1 MIIYGNDR
9 IKCRKIIIEVLLLT
23 QMGKARKIYRRARD
37 CENLTRVLEKEQKY
51 SEVVAEWDKIG
62 KRLKA
67 LEKANEYEMKG
78 YALEKNVCARELA
91 SKYIKLLF
99 TLKKRPN
106 EELVRVVKY
115 MPLELRLKNLKLA
128 GLFEEAVDVHINAKQ
143 FKQAERL
150 MSAQGLHGK
159 AIKLAKKRGDK
170 ETEAWFKFQ
179 QALSLIIKGHEKFS
193 GEIKEILTC
202 VLKCG
207 FVELEGHAYL
217 LHARITQQ
225 KTSANSALIA
235 FQRCIN
241 FVGALESFYQLS
253 QCGQNLKPHIVIIIR
268 SCSEVNKIV
277 KLLRTSGKKTASD
290 DKNIKQA
297 FTFYHIYKEGGEYI
311 LSEHLNLRLDEL
323 KSHYGSRDED
333 GMVKLQVALV
343 CRVVAERLEL
353 VMKELLRES
362 VVNELK
368 ECMKKHHFHTYIRDR
383 QCLLE
388 SLLNHPSDILRNYL
402 ETIELMLA
410 VKAIDDK
417 LMTENPTGC
426 LIALLSPSV
435 NWFLP
440 ISKQHYHLMAK
451 SKHISDVLGKKIRDD
466 IKLLQSSEPAK
477 SYYKPTADSLLD
489 AWKACSIIGQTKK
502 LSDALIN
509 DAKQYLQ
516 GKRLTYHLIR
526 QQDGMVYHFF
536 QFWLEGCSLIRHGR
550 NVTSAVNMM
559 YTFLFKVNRRLSLD
573 ISVINFVDIAT
584 VCTIGLISVIS
595 LANPGYHL
603 LMPRLYAHVV
613 KIFNDFNT
621 QDGGGRWLLEA
632 CFDEVSLYKRR
643 NYSLRELEKRCTDL
657 LFNLLKLMLGRSGNK
672 HMLHNALS
680 SIHIDGSAVYCLE
693 LCTVLVANLTI
704 LSPYRRQELSDCC
717 TIICHE
723 LNRVICSG
731 TLSQGHYVENAHRQL
746 SSAENIGKLFELSQY
761 LTKVHGH
768 DQNLCI
774 VRESFR
780 HGKKMRVLFVDTPAI
795 PLHIYKQAAIKP
807 SVIASSS
814 NPTSVQVQDT
824 IQTQQKASSSIPTIH
839 PDSAKPSSGVVQ
851 SLLGPVPISDSS
863 SNQLQE
869 SPSIQQQET
878 ETAPDTA
885 YIRQDST
892 GEFEED
898 TADTELDEESARM
911 MKESVYKPD
920 TKPVNEKPTSDD
932 IMDIDRSIIDE
943 RFCSVCGEHLQE
955 EQVAL
960 PAFDDEE
967 EEAPISPPQSP
978 STELASSP
986 PLTSQATRQTLKEHL
1001 KCTSHKEKACA
1012 HKAFAEVELIQY
1024 APLKEKMKE
1033 LLRKLTSIEQLNC
1046 EQETLCETCQQCL
1059 HKERELDDHKSK
1071 YEWREA
1077 YIFITSI
1084 VEEMDSLCKRL
1095 DCVIEDLW
1103 KERELSLIMEENV
1116 NGKDHSNIDIPQKD
1130 EEEDEE
1136 EKEDERAIEYPSQNV
1151 SQRRKKAKR
1160 GKRK

>member
-1 MIIYGNDR
+1 
-9 IKCRKIIIEVLLLT
+9 
-23 QMGKARKIYRRARD
+23 MGKARKIYRRARD

-51 SEVVAEWDKIG
+51 SEVVIEWDKIG

-91 SKYIKLLF
+91 SKYVKFLF
-99 TLKKRPN
+99 ALKKRPN

-150 MSAQGLHGK
+150 MSAQGLHYK
-159 AIKLAKKRGDK
+159 AIKLAKNRGDK

-193 GEIKEILTC
+193 GEIKENLTC

-207 FVELEGHAYL
+207 FVELEGHAHL

-277 KLLRTSGKKTASD
+277 KSLRTSGKKTASD

-297 FTFYHIYKEGGEYI
+297 FTFYHIYKEGREYV

-323 KSHYGSRDED
+323 KSHYSSRDED
-333 GMVKLQVALV
+333 GMVKLQAALL
-343 CRVVAERLEL
+343 CRVVAEHLEL
-353 VMKELLRES
+353 VMKNLLKES
-362 VVNELK
+362 VVNELE

-388 SLLNHPSDILRNYL
+388 SLLNHPSNILCNYL

-417 LMTENPTGC
+417 LMTENPSGC

-440 ISKQHYHLMAK
+440 FSKQHYHLMVK
-451 SKHISDVLGKKIRDD
+451 SKYISDVLGKKIQDD
-466 IKLLQSSEPAK
+466 INLLQISEPAK
-477 SYYKPTADSLLD
+477 SYYRPTADSLLD
-489 AWKACSIIGQTKK
+489 AWKACSIIGQTSK

-536 QFWLEGCSLIRHGR
+536 QYWLQGCSLIRHKR

-559 YTFLFKVNRRLSLD
+559 YTFLLKVNRRLSLN
-573 ISVINFVDIAT
+573 ISVMNFVDIAT
-584 VCTIGLISVIS
+584 VCTIGLISTIS

-632 CFDEVSLYKRR
+632 CFDEVSSYKRH
-643 NYSLRELEKRCTDL
+643 NYSLKELEKKCSNL
-657 LFNLLKLMLGRSGNK
+657 LLNLLKLMLGHSGNK
-672 HMLHNALS
+672 HMLRNALS
-680 SIHIDGSAVYCLE
+680 SIHTDGSAVYCLE

-704 LSPYRRQELSDCC
+704 LSPYRRAELSDCLA
-717 TIICHE
+717 IICHE
-723 LNRVICSG
+723 LNSIVCSG
-731 TLSQGHYVENAHRQL
+731 AIPQGHYIENVHRQL
-746 SSAENIGKLFELSQY
+746 SSAENVGKLFQLSQY

-780 HGKKMRVLFVDTPAI
+780 HGKKMRVILVDTPI
-795 PLHIYKQAAIKP
+795 PLHFYKREAIKP
-807 SVIASSS
+807 SALASLS
-814 NPTSVQVQDT
+814 NPNSATNVQVQDT
-824 IQTQQKASSSIPTIH
+824 IQIQQKASPSITITH
-839 PDSAKPSSGVVQ
+839 TNYATPSSGVVQ
-851 SLLGPVPISDSS
+851 SLLGPVPTSGSDS
-863 SNQLQE
+863 NENPL
-869 SPSIQQQET
+869 IQQHET
-878 ETAPDTA
+878 ETAPTNTA

-892 GEFEED
+892 GEVEED
-898 TADTELDEESARM
+898 TTDLELDEESARM

-920 TKPVNEKPTSDD
+920 TKPLNEEPTTDD

-943 RFCSVCGEHLQE
+943 QFCGVCGEHLQE
-955 EQVAL
+955 EQAAL

-967 EEAPISPPQSP
+967 EEASTSPIASSPPQSP
-978 STELASSP
+978 STELSTSP

-1001 KCTSHKEKACA
+1001 KCTSHKEKACV
-1012 HKAFAEVELIQY
+1012 HKVFAEVELIQY
-1024 APLKEKMKE
+1024 GPVKEKMEE
-1033 LLRKLTSIEQLNC
+1033 LLGKLTSIKQLNS
-1046 EQETLCETCQQCL
+1046 EQETLCETCHQCL
-1059 HKERELDDHKSK
+1059 HKERELDGLKSK
-1071 YEWREA
+1071 YEWRKA
-1077 YIFITSI
+1077 YISITSI
-1084 VEEMDSLCKRL
+1084 IEEMDSLCKRL
-1095 DCVIEDLW
+1095 DCAIKDLQ
-1103 KERELSLIMEENV
+1103 KEKELCLIVEENE
-1116 NGKDHSNIDIPQKD
+1116 NGKDHSNVHIPQKD
-1130 EEEDEE
+1130 EEEEDEE
-1136 EKEDERAIEYPSQNV
+1136 EKEDERAIEYRKQPSQNV
-1151 SQRRKKAKR
+1151 SQRRRKAKR
-1160 GKRK
+1160 RRMKGQ